1 MIQSELCGE
10 VSTQRTK
17 DKKPQD
23 NIMQNI
29 PSKEKAIRMLFKAS
43 PGHVM
48 VGSDFSLQKVG

>member
-17 DKKPQD
+17 DKEPQD

-29 PSKEKAIRMLFKAS
+29 PSHEKSIRMMFKAS
-43 PGHVM
+43 DGYVM